1 MPNSPADVAGLLPYS
16 DYVIGS
22 PEGQMRGDSGLSELI
37 EDVRASHPSKEMKQP
52 PDTRQQFLNRP
63 LRLFVYNNE
72 YDVTRMITI
81 TPTRN
86 WGGDGALGCIL
97 GYGALHRVPAP
108 LNEPAQAPG
117 ETLFE
122 TARFSNEE
130 ARSNMPTPTPTQ
142 PGDFLVPANMNLS
155 ATTPPPPPTGG
166 EKRPAR
172 KQRVHHAISP
182 TAGLDD
188 YFAEGEQ
195 KSRELDNAP
204 TPKQDASLPPPPKAG
219 GPPRAAAKSPVGD
232 VAPQDADADAAE
244 AVEA

>member
-1 MPNSPADVAGLLPYS
+1 
-16 DYVIGS
+16 
-22 PEGQMRGDSGLSELI
+22 
-37 EDVRASHPSKEMKQP
+37 
-52 PDTRQQFLNRP
+52 
-63 LRLFVYNNE
+63 
-72 YDVTRMITI
+72 MITI
-81 TPTRN
+81 TPSRS

-97 GYGALHRVPAP
+97 GFGALHRVPAP

-130 ARSNMPTPTPTQ
+130 PRNASTPS
-142 PGDFLVPANMNLS
+142 GDFLVPANLNLS
-155 ATTPPPPPTGG
+155 ATSPPPSTGVTG
-166 EKRPAR
+166 EKKNPR

-204 TPKQDASLPPPPKAG
+204 TPKPNVSALPPPPKAG
-219 GPPRAAAKSPVGD
+219 GPPRAVKSPVGD
-232 VAPQDADADAAE
+232 AAPEAGEADEEGE
-244 AVEA
+244 A